1 MEQQS
6 FVFSQREVTYLFGGS
21 FSRLIEAYDSSKIVI
36 VTDENVLQLHRP
48 LFQGLKTIS
57 IAAGEEHKTQHTV
70 DGIILSLLN
79 LQADKNT
86 ILIAVGG
93 GVVTDMGGYAA
104 SIFKRG
110 IRLVLVPTT
119 ILSMVDASVG
129 GKNGVDVGIYKN
141 MVGTIYQPEKL
152 LFDFSFLKTL
162 PEIEWISGFAEVI
175 KHACIK
181 DERLFR
187 HLETMALSDF
197 MGDEDLI
204 ADLIVTNVGIKT
216 AIVQKDEFETGDRK
230 LLNFGHTL
238 GHAVENLYKLPHG
251 HAVSIGMVAACR
263 ISENLNLFNS
273 EEKTRVVNLL
283 AKYKLPVELDF
294 DSEKV
299 WEILLMDKKRSD
311 DEMNFVLLD
320 KIGAGVIKSIPLQQ
334 LKGLIQQTN

>member
-6 FVFSQREVTYLFGGS
+6 FIFSQREVTYFFGRS
-21 FSRLIEAYDSSKIVI
+21 FSHLIEGYDNSKIVI
-36 VTDENVLQLHRP
+36 VTDENVLKLYQP

-79 LQADKNT
+79 FQADKNT
-86 ILIAVGG
+86 VLIAVGG

-119 ILSMVDASVG
+119 ILAMVDASVG
-129 GKNGVDVGIYKN
+129 GKNGVDVGNYKN
-141 MVGTIYQPEKL
+141 MVGTIYQPENL

-162 PEIEWISGFAEVI
+162 PESEWINGFAEVI

-181 DERLFR
+181 DEGLFK
-187 HLETMALSDF
+187 HLETTALSDF
-197 MGDEDLI
+197 MGNDDLI
-204 ADLIVTNVGIKT
+204 TDLVVTNVGIKT

-251 HAVSIGMVAACR
+251 HAVSIGMVAACS
-263 ISENLNLFNS
+263 ISENLNLFHP
-273 EEKTRVVNLL
+273 EEMARVINLL
-283 AKYKLPVELDF
+283 TKYKLPVKLDF

-299 WEILLMDKKRSD
+299 WEILLMDKKRSN

-334 LKGLIQQTN
+334 LKGLIQQTI